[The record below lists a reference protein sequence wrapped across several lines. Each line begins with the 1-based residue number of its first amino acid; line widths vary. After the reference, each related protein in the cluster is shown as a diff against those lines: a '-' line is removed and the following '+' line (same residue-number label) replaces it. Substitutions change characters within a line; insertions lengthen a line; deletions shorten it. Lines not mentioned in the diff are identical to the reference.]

1 MTVTAAQSQRE
12 EIFAGVKKAYGW
24 VPNLIKEMSASLP
37 TVQVYLNGQE
47 ALARG
52 SLTPRE
58 QQAVQLAVA
67 AFNGCHYCQ
76 AAHGWIAGKVHI
88 SPEDV
93 KAIREGQI
101 PSGPDVAPIVETTRL
116 ILQKR
121 GWLTAEELRN
131 VEGKGISKTRLY
143 EIIAYIGLKTITNYI
158 NHIAHTPVDAQFQ
171 A

>member
-1 MTVTAAQSQRE
+1 MTASTVRSQRD
-12 EIFAGVKKAYGW
+12 EIFAGVEKAYGW
-24 VPNLIKEMSASLP
+24 VPNLIKEMSASVP
-37 TVQVYLNGQE
+37 TAQVYLSGQE
-47 ALARG
+47 ALAKG
-52 SLTPRE
+52 SLTPKE

-76 AAHGWIAGKVHI
+76 AAHGWIAGKVHV

-93 KAIREGQI
+93 KAIRDGLV
-101 PSGPDVAPIVETTRL
+101 PSAPDVAHIVETTRL

-121 GWLTAEELRN
+121 GWLTVEEMQAA
-131 VEGKGISKTRLY
+131 EGKGISKTRLY